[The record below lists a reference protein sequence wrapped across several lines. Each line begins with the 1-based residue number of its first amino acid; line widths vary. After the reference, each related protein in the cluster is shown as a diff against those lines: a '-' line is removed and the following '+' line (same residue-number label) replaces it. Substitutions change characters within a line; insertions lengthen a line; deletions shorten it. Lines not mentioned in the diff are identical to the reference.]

1 MAMNGLQAIAEA
13 LENGGAEHEIHV
25 DEQLRT
31 GALVPLNRMLDFAA
45 TLRG

>member
-1 MAMNGLQAIAEA
+1 MNGLRAIAEG
-13 LENGGAEHEIHV
+13 LEQGGAEHEIHV
-25 DEQLRT
+25 DEQSRI

>member
-1 MAMNGLQAIAEA
+1 MNGLKAIAEG
-13 LENGGAEHEIHV
+13 LENGGHAHEIHV
-25 DEQLRT
+25 DEQLRQ